1 MADFVKKE
9 KIPYP
14 VAIDTEGKTVEAF
27 AVDSFPDYYVID
39 RSGRVRV
46 ADLANAE
53 LDRVIEILLREQPEE
68 TESVDRSEMADPI
81 PADDI
86 RRERQGEYG
95 PAQDRLESRVAPA
108 LRVTDWMNISGE
120 DLRIED
126 LSGNVVVLNFWAT
139 W

>member
-14 VAIDTEGKTVEAF
+14 VAIDTEGKTVEPF

-53 LDRVIEILLREQPEE
+53 LDRVIEILLREQPEG
-68 TESVDRSEMADPI
+68 VDTT

-95 PAQDRLESRVAPA
+95 PAKDRLESRVAPA

>member
-1 MADFVKKE
+1 
-9 KIPYP
+9 
-14 VAIDTEGKTVEAF
+14 
-27 AVDSFPDYYVID
+27 
-39 RSGRVRV
+39 VR
-46 ADLANAE
+46 
-53 LDRVIEILLREQPEE
+53 RLL
-68 TESVDRSEMADPI
+68 I
-81 PADDI
+81 PALLLLMISGPVMAQDDI

>member
-14 VAIDTEGKTVEAF
+14 VAYDLEGKTVEAF

-46 ADLANAE
+46 ADLVNAE
-53 LDRVIEILLREQPEE
+53 LDRVIEILLREQPGG
-68 TESVDRSEMADPI
+68 TDPA